1 MKTLLRKLLT
11 PHPLRFE
18 ELTTILTEVEAIL
31 NLRPL
36 APLNAT
42 DAEDQLVLTP
52 GHFLIGRPL
61 KAPPTPAA
69 SQTKLTYLKRW
80 ALVQRLSQ
88 DLWIAWKTRY
98 IQSLYSRTKWKLQT
112 QDYSI
117 GDIVYLKVETLHHQ
131 SWPLAIITQVYP
143 GDDGRVRA
151 VDIKCR
157 GKPYKRSTHHLIL
170 ALKVEDQPL
179 PPETVQDS
187 Q

>member
-80 ALVQRLSQ
+80 ALVKRL
-88 DLWIAWKTRY
+88 
-98 IQSLYSRTKWKLQT
+98 
-112 QDYSI
+112 
-117 GDIVYLKVETLHHQ
+117 
-131 SWPLAIITQVYP
+131 
-143 GDDGRVRA
+143 
-151 VDIKCR
+151 
-157 GKPYKRSTHHLIL
+157 
-170 ALKVEDQPL
+170 
-179 PPETVQDS
+179 
-187 Q
+187 